1 MAEREGFEPSVR
13 EYRTPDFESG
23 TFDHSATSPRA
34 RILAATLRLGVRC
47 NFVQN
52 AFMRNPTQCLP
63 LWFVCFSVLLVGCN
77 PTPPPLTSWK
87 TGKLIVIVP
96 ETAQGAEAEFERE
109 LTHLL
114 ADTLHTQLELQPMS
128 PENIQIALQAH
139 KAHLAAASLRSEV
152 STPAIQFSSSYQ
164 TVREQVVCN
173 SDNSSPETLA
183 DLSIKNLAVIAGSA
197 QEVALREAQ
206 KNSPSLQWQARHK
219 LTTEALL
226 TEVSQGKLECAA
238 VNERQLADARNY
250 HTNLTAVFDIAPPS
264 KLAWG
269 FPGDADPELLK
280 QVDKFFARIRKDGTL
295 NRLLDRYYGHNN
307 RLTKIDAA
315 AFITA
320 ANNVLPHYREM
331 FGEAASVSGED
342 WHLLAALAYQESQW
356 DPFATSFTN
365 VRGMM
370 MLTEE
375 TADRMKLSNRLDAK
389 ENIIAGAKYLNVLK
403 DSLPERIQEPD
414 RTWLALAAYNQGLGH
429 LEDARILT
437 SRAKQNPDSWAD
449 VKKWMAKLNQ
459 PELYD
464 TVKHGY
470 ARGGEAV
477 ILVENIRNYHDMLK
491 RIEPEE
497 TTISYKLTKPLR
509 GLLH

>member
-1 MAEREGFEPSVR
+1 MRYLIRCLQIASLFFGLLLSGCDTSHI
-13 EYRTPDFESG
+13 TP
-23 TFDHSATSPRA
+23 
-34 RILAATLRLGVRC
+34 AAWT
-47 NFVQN
+47 
-52 AFMRNPTQCLP
+52 
-63 LWFVCFSVLLVGCN
+63 
-77 PTPPPLTSWK
+77 
-87 TGKLIVIVP
+87 TGKLVVIVP
-96 ETAQGAEAEFERE
+96 ETVQGAEAEFERE
-109 LTHLL
+109 LAHLL
-114 ADTLHTQLELQPMS
+114 TDALHTQLELMPMQQES
-128 PENIQIALQAH
+128 IQASLQAH
-139 KAHLAAASLRSEV
+139 QAHLAAASLRNESNSNLIHFGPV
-152 STPAIQFSSSYQ
+152 YQ
-164 TVREQVVCN
+164 IVREQIVCN
-173 SDNSSPETLA
+173 ASKPLPKSWA
-183 DLSIKNLAVIAGSA
+183 DLTISNLAALAGSS
-197 QEVALREAQ
+197 QEVALKEAQ
-206 KNSPSLQWQARHK
+206 KNSPTLQWQTRHK
-219 LTTEALL
+219 LTAEALL
-226 TEVSQGKLECAA
+226 TEVSEGKLDCAA
-238 VNERQLADARNY
+238 VNERQLADASNY

-269 FPGDADPELLK
+269 FPSDADPELLK

-331 FGEAASVSGED
+331 FEEAASISGED

-375 TADRMKLSNRLDAK
+375 TADRMQLSNRLDAR
-389 ENIIAGAKYLNVLK
+389 ENIIAGAKYLSVIK
-403 DSLPERIQEPD
+403 ESIPDRIQEPD

-429 LEDARILT
+429 LEDARVLT

-449 VKKWMAKLNQ
+449 VKKWMAQLNQ
-459 PELYD
+459 PEVYD

-497 TTISYKLTKPLR
+497 TTISYKLIKPLR

>member
-1 MAEREGFEPSVR
+1 MRFENSCKMP
-13 EYRTPDFESG
+13 
-23 TFDHSATSPRA
+23 
-34 RILAATLRLGVRC
+34 
-47 NFVQN
+47 
-52 AFMRNPTQCLP
+52 FMRCSTRCKQILCAFFSLSLIGCHPTNHP
-63 LWFVCFSVLLVGCN
+63 AAAWN
-77 PTPPPLTSWK
+77 M
-87 TGKLIVIVP
+87 GKLVVIVP
-96 ETAQGAEAEFERE
+96 ETVQGAEAEFERE
-109 LTHLL
+109 LAHLL
-114 ADTLHTQLELQPMS
+114 TDTLHTQLELMPLP
-128 PENIQIALQAH
+128 PEKIQASLQAH
-139 KAHLAAASLRSEV
+139 LAHLAAASLRNE
-152 STPAIQFSSSYQ
+152 TNAQLIHFGPTYQ
-164 TVREQVVCN
+164 IVREQIVCN
-173 SDNSSPETLA
+173 ANNPLPKSLA
-183 DLSIKNLAVIAGSA
+183 DLSINNLTVMAGSA
-197 QEVALREAQ
+197 QEVALIEAQ
-206 KNSPSLQWQARHK
+206 KNAPTLQWTGRQK
-219 LTTEALL
+219 LTAEALL
-226 TEVSQGKLECAA
+226 TEVSEGKLACAA
-238 VNERQLADARNY
+238 VNERQLADASNY
-250 HTNLTAVFDIAPPS
+250 HTNLIAVFDIAPPS

-269 FPGDADPELLK
+269 FPSDADPELLK
-280 QVDKFFARIRKDGTL
+280 QVDKFFAKIRKDGTL

-315 AFITA
+315 AFISA

-331 FGEAASVSGED
+331 FEEAASISGED

-356 DPFATSFTN
+356 DPFATSYTN

-375 TADRMKLSNRLDAK
+375 TADRMQLTNRLDAR
-389 ENIIAGAKYLNVLK
+389 ENIIAGAKYLSMIK
-403 DSLPERIQEPD
+403 ESIPDRIREPD

-449 VKKWMAKLNQ
+449 VKKWMAQLNQ
-459 PELYD
+459 PEVYD

-497 TTISYKLTKPLR
+497 TTISYKLIKPLR

>member
-1 MAEREGFEPSVR
+1 MHLTVRDNFRMRFENSCKMP
-13 EYRTPDFESG
+13 
-23 TFDHSATSPRA
+23 
-34 RILAATLRLGVRC
+34 
-47 NFVQN
+47 
-52 AFMRNPTQCLP
+52 FMRSSTRCLQI
-63 LWFVCFSVLLVGCN
+63 LCTFFSLSLIGCN
-77 PTPPPLTSWK
+77 PTNQPAAAWNA
-87 TGKLIVIVP
+87 GKLVVIVP
-96 ETAQGAEAEFERE
+96 EVAQGAEAEFERE
-109 LTHLL
+109 LAHLL
-114 ADTLHTQLELQPMS
+114 ADALHTQLELMPLPQ
-128 PENIQIALQAH
+128 EKIQAGLQSH
-139 KAHLAAASLRSEV
+139 QAHLAATSLRDE
-152 STPAIQFSSSYQ
+152 PNAQLIHFSPTYQ
-164 TVREQVVCN
+164 TVREQIVCN
-173 SDNSSPETLA
+173 ANKPLPKSLA
-183 DLSIKNLAVIAGSA
+183 DLSINNLAAMAGSA
-197 QEVALREAQ
+197 QEVALKEAQ
-206 KNSPSLQWQARHK
+206 KNSPALQWQARHK
-219 LTTEALL
+219 LTAEALL
-226 TEVSQGKLECAA
+226 TEVSEGGLDCAA
-238 VNERQLADARNY
+238 VNERQLADASNY
-250 HTNLTAVFDIAPPS
+250 HTNFTAVFDIAPPS

-269 FPGDADPELLK
+269 FPSDADPELLK
-280 QVDKFFARIRKDGTL
+280 QVDKFFARIHKDGTL

-315 AFITA
+315 AFISA
-320 ANNVLPHYREM
+320 ANTVLPHYREM
-331 FGEAASVSGED
+331 FEEAASVSGED

-375 TADRMKLSNRLDAK
+375 TADRMQLSNRLDAR
-389 ENIIAGAKYLNVLK
+389 ENIIAGAKYLSMIKESIPDRV
-403 DSLPERIQEPD
+403 REPD

-429 LEDARILT
+429 LEDARVLT

-449 VKKWMAKLNQ
+449 VKKWMAQLNQ
-459 PELYD
+459 PEVYD

>member
-1 MAEREGFEPSVR
+1 
-13 EYRTPDFESG
+13 
-23 TFDHSATSPRA
+23 
-34 RILAATLRLGVRC
+34 LRLGVRC

-52 AFMRNPTQCLP
+52 AFMRNSIRCLP
-63 LWFVCFSVLLVGCN
+63 LWFACFSVLLAGCN

-96 ETAQGAEAEFERE
+96 ESAQGAEAEFERE

-114 ADTLHTQLELQPMS
+114 ADALHTQLELQPMS
-128 PENIQIALQAH
+128 PENILSALQAH
-139 KAHLAAASLRSEV
+139 KAHLAAASLRSEANAQ
-152 STPAIQFSSSYQ
+152 SIHFGPTYQ
-164 TVREQVVCN
+164 IVREQIVCN
-173 SDNSSPETLA
+173 ANKPLPKSLA
-183 DLSIKNLAVIAGSA
+183 DLSINNLAVMAGSA
-197 QEVALREAQ
+197 QEVALKEAQ
-206 KNSPSLQWQARHK
+206 KNSPTMQWLGRQK
-219 LTTEALL
+219 LTAEALL
-226 TEVSQGKLECAA
+226 TEVSEGKLDCAA
-238 VNERQLADARNY
+238 VNERQLADASNY

-269 FPGDADPELLK
+269 FPSDADPELLK
-280 QVDKFFARIRKDGTL
+280 QVDKFFAKIRKDGTL

-315 AFITA
+315 ALITA

-331 FGEAASVSGED
+331 FEEAASVSGED

-356 DPFATSFTN
+356 DPFATSYTN

-375 TADRMKLSNRLDAK
+375 TADRMQLSNRLDAR
-389 ENIIAGAKYLNVLK
+389 ENIIAGAKYLSVIK
-403 DSLPERIQEPD
+403 ESIPDRIQEPD

-449 VKKWMAKLNQ
+449 VKKWMAQLNQ
-459 PELYD
+459 PEVYD